1 MFWLVKNPQVRGCV
15 PSSLSCFFVTR
26 SKVRS
31 FFSFHSPRK
40 EQVFTWLGGQK
51 MHNES
56 KSRFDHQQR
65 ADCAPPVIY
74 LRPISSSVWQSALT
88 GSRRAGMWPCSSLD
102 PWKSLRSAKRGR
114 PALPFLSDIRSSS
127 LLFHFTLAHVCGRW
141 ESGGKAE
148 SPRKALGHS
157 CQMRL
162 HNFKRDLPVNLI
174 SWGETACL
182 LTVCHTPARQQ
193 VLHL

>member
-65 ADCAPPVIY
+65 ADCAPPRSSICGLSLHQSDS
-74 LRPISSSVWQSALT
+74 LRWQDQEERECGPAAALIRGNLSGVQSA
-88 GSRRAGMWPCSSLD
+88 A
-102 PWKSLRSAKRGR
+102 
-114 PALPFLSDIRSSS
+114 ALPC
-127 LLFHFTLAHVCGRW
+127 HFSQISGPPLYSFTSHSRTSAADGRAV
-141 ESGGKAE
+141 GKQRARGK
-148 SPRKALGHS
+148 PWAALVRWD
-157 CQMRL
+157 CI
-162 HNFKRDLPVNLI
+162 I
-174 SWGETACL
+174 SNVTCPWTW
-182 LTVCHTPARQQ
+182 
-193 VLHL
+193 